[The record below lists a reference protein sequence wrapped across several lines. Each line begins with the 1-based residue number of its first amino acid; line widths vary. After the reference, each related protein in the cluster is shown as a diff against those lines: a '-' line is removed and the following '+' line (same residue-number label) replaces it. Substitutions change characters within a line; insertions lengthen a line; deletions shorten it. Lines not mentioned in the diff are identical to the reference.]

1 MDSLADKT
9 TRMQYHIQNEHL
21 SAGISSLGAEIRS
34 LKDRQSGE
42 EFIWQINPEV
52 WGSSAP
58 VLFPAIGS
66 LKDGYVLHKGEKY
79 ALPKHGIIRNNQDLK
94 FQQISDSECSFSLES
109 SPATAK
115 LYPFEFRFRVSYKL
129 EGRRLIMEYHI
140 ENLGDELMPF
150 ICGGHTAYALPLKDG
165 FRLNDYQVQFPTPAE
180 SIEALTLAESGL
192 LGSRKRNFPLEKGA
206 LVLNQDIFKEDALI
220 FANVNCEEVI
230 LKKPGQQSDLR
241 IVFKGYPHLALW
253 AKPGADYVCIEPWL
267 GLPDREEEPTD
278 LSEKSTYRFLEAG
291 NSFSIAISTEVI

>member
-94 FQQISDSECSFSLES
+94 I
-109 SPATAK
+109 
-115 LYPFEFRFRVSYKL
+115 
-129 EGRRLIMEYHI
+129 
-140 ENLGDELMPF
+140 
-150 ICGGHTAYALPLKDG
+150 
-165 FRLNDYQVQFPTPAE
+165 
-180 SIEALTLAESGL
+180 
-192 LGSRKRNFPLEKGA
+192 
-206 LVLNQDIFKEDALI
+206 
-220 FANVNCEEVI
+220 
-230 LKKPGQQSDLR
+230 
-241 IVFKGYPHLALW
+241 
-253 AKPGADYVCIEPWL
+253 
-267 GLPDREEEPTD
+267 
-278 LSEKSTYRFLEAG
+278 
-291 NSFSIAISTEVI
+291 